1 MLDDLLNSLNPM
13 QRKAA
18 ELGCENALVL
28 AGAGSGKTKV
38 LTTRIAL
45 LINRGLARPSQIL
58 AVTFTNKAA
67 REMRDR
73 LSAMVAC
80 DLRHLWMGTFHGTAH
95 RILRAH
101 AEAANLPPTFQI
113 IDTADQLVPGVK
125 RDRLCCIIMI
135 QPAAVF
141 TA

>member
-1 MLDDLLNSLNPM
+1 MLDDFLNSLNPM

-45 LINRGLARPSQIL
+45 LLSRAMARPSQIL

-73 LSAMVAC
+73 LSAMVSC
-80 DLRHLWMGTFHGTAH
+80 DLRHFGGH
-95 RILRAH
+95 RF
-101 AEAANLPPTFQI
+101 ESDYPPQQTNAKQKCFAFFI
-113 IDTADQLVPGVK
+113 YYRYFGV
-125 RDRLCCIIMI
+125 
-135 QPAAVF
+135 
-141 TA
+141 

>member
-1 MLDDLLNSLNPM
+1 M

-45 LINRGLARPSQIL
+45 LLSRAMARPSQIL

-73 LSAMVAC
+73 LSAMVSC

-101 AEAANLPPTFQI
+101 AQEANLPPTFQI
-113 IDTADQLVPGVK
+113 IDTSDQLS
-125 RDRLCCIIMI
+125 LILSLIHI
-135 QPAAVF
+135 
-141 TA
+141 

>member
-1 MLDDLLNSLNPM
+1 MLDDFLNSLNPM

-45 LINRGLARPSQIL
+45 LLSRAMARPSQIL

-73 LSAMVAC
+73 LSAMVSC

-95 RILRAH
+95 RILRSGSQSAAH
-101 AEAANLPPTFQI
+101 VPNHRYVRSALAHPPHHE
-113 IDTADQLVPGVK
+113 GGGH
-125 RDRLCCIIMI
+125 
-135 QPAAVF
+135 
-141 TA
+141 